1 VQPIQFSGNRASVLV
16 ERERNYEV
24 VMLVKDERG
33 WRIVDVMKG
42 ASQKESALSG
52 GSND

>member
-1 VQPIQFSGNRASVLV
+1 
-16 ERERNYEV
+16 
-24 VMLVKDERG
+24 MLAKDGRG

-42 ASQKESALSG
+42 ASQTERALSG